1 MTARPLL
8 TLVALAIVA
17 ACGGDTSSAD
27 TTNGSSASTARTSDD
42 RSSAARASSDQER
55 SATPA
60 DDRCSEVRFDDT
72 VPFAFHDELPFRFEV
87 PAGWDHLDSSN
98 PSQIAG
104 SVAFQEST
112 GRRSSTRMIQY
123 VFGREPLS
131 SSNVMLDVF
140 RQSMEQVGTVTM
152 SGEEVE
158 VFGHGV
164 PGVVNAKFLFPDDG
178 GWRQASFIFGASS
191 TSCLPERRRVR
202 DLVLGSLADRR

>member
-1 MTARPLL
+1 MTARPML
-8 TLVALAIVA
+8 TLVALAFLA

-27 TTNGSSASTARTSDD
+27 TTGGASASAEASATRPSDD
-42 RSSAARASSDQER
+42 RSSAAQASSDQER
-55 SATPA
+55 SAAPA
-60 DDRCSEVRFDDT
+60 DDRCAEVRFDDT

-87 PAGWDHLDSSN
+87 PAGWDHLDASN
-98 PSQIAG
+98 PSQIVG
-104 SVAFQEST
+104 SVAFQGST
-112 GRRSSTRMIQY
+112 GRRSSTGMIQY

-164 PGVVNAKFLFPDDG
+164 PGVVNAKFL
-178 GWRQASFIFGASS
+178 
-191 TSCLPERRRVR
+191 LP
-202 DLVLGSLADRR
+202 GDRG